1 MSRLAAFGPFF
12 AAPVIALV
20 TTLALASSASA
31 QGIQPMPDSPAGKSS
46 AAAPV
51 GDPVVGS
58 VNGEKIM
65 RSDVM
70 REMESMPPQFSQ
82 FPVETLWPSLL
93 DRVIDRKLIAAA
105 ATNDGLPKDPEYQAR
120 MKDLGD
126 RVLEQMYLEQRMQK
140 QITEAAM
147 QKRYA
152 EMIAKVPAVTRV
164 HARHILVKTRDE
176 AVDILRDLAKG
187 GDFAAIAKAKSQDG
201 SAQAGGDLG
210 WLTKDQ
216 VVGPFG
222 DAAFAM
228 KKGETSKAPVQ
239 TQFGWH
245 IIRIDDIQADYKPSY
260 DEKREEIQE
269 ALMQEVETA
278 ERARLRNGVKVERMT
293 PDGSAPLPAT
303 APAPKQ

>member
-1 MSRLAAFGPFF
+1 MFRLAAFGSAF
-12 AAPVIALV
+12 ALV
-20 TTLALASSASA
+20 TTLTVATPVAA
-31 QGIQPMPDSPAGKSS
+31 QGIQPMPDAPKAASPA
-46 AAAPV
+46 ANA
-51 GDPVVGS
+51 DPVVGR
-58 VNGEKIM
+58 VNGEPIL

-70 REMESMPPQFSQ
+70 REMDSMPPQFAQ

-105 ATNDGLPKDPEYQAR
+105 ANKDGLQKDPEYQAR

-126 RVLEQMYLEQRMQK
+126 RVLEQMYLEKRMEK

-176 AVDILRDLAKG
+176 AVDILRDLSKG
-187 GDFAAIAKAKSQDG
+187 GDFAAIAKAQSQDG

-222 DAAFAM
+222 DAAFTM

-278 ERARLRNGVKVERMT
+278 ERARLKNGIKVERMT
-293 PDGSAPLPAT
+293 PDGSAPLASLQPL
-303 APAPKQ
+303 PKK

>member
-1 MSRLAAFGPFF
+1 MVRPFAF
-12 AAPVIALV
+12 AS
-20 TTLALASSASA
+20 ALAVLVSTSALLMSSFIAIPAMA
-31 QGIQPMPDSPAGKSS
+31 QVAPPP
-46 AAAPV
+46 AAAKTPV
-51 GDPVVGS
+51 PEADPVVGR
-58 VNGEKIM
+58 VNGETVK

-70 REMESMPPQFSQ
+70 REAESLPPQFAQ
-82 FPVETLWPSLL
+82 LPINALWPLLL
-93 DRVIDRKLIAAA
+93 DRVLDRKLIAAA
-105 ATNDGLPKDPEYQAR
+105 ARKDGLNKDLEFVAR
-120 MKDLGD
+120 MKDLEE
-126 RVLEQMYLEQRMQK
+126 RVLEQTYLEKRMQK

-152 EMIAKVPAVTRV
+152 AMLNEMKPVARV

-216 VVGPFG
+216 LVGPFG

-245 IIRIDDIQADYKPSY
+245 IIRVDEIQADYKPSY

-269 ALMQEVETA
+269 ALTQEVETA
-278 ERARLRNGVKVERMT
+278 ERARLRTGAKLERMT
-293 PDGSAPLPAT
+293 PDGSAPLPAQP
-303 APAPKQ
+303 PAPTR

>member
-1 MSRLAAFGPFF
+1 MARLVAFGSIF
-12 AAPVIALV
+12 AVPVSVLAIATILSA
-20 TTLALASSASA
+20 ALPVAA
-31 QGIQPMPDSPAGKSS
+31 QGIQPMPAVPPGS
-46 AAAPV
+46 AANA
-51 GDPVVGS
+51 DPVVGR
-58 VNGEKIM
+58 VNGDVIL
-65 RSDVM
+65 RSEVM
-70 REMESMPPQFSQ
+70 REVESMPPQFAQ
-82 FPVETLWPSLL
+82 FPLETLWPSLL

-105 ATNDGLPKDPEYQAR
+105 ANKDGLQKDPEYQSR

-126 RVLEQMYLEQRMQK
+126 RVLEQMYLEKRMDK

-152 EMIAKVPAVTRV
+152 ETIAQVQPIARV

-187 GDFAAIAKAKSQDG
+187 GDFAAIAKQKSQDG

-216 VVGPFG
+216 LVGPFG

-278 ERARLRNGVKVERMT
+278 ERARLRSGIKVERMT
-293 PDGSAPLPAT
+293 PDGSAPLPS
-303 APAPKQ
+303 PQPLPKK

>member
-1 MSRLAAFGPFF
+1 
-12 AAPVIALV
+12 
-20 TTLALASSASA
+20 
-31 QGIQPMPDSPAGKSS
+31 
-46 AAAPV
+46 
-51 GDPVVGS
+51 
-58 VNGEKIM
+58 
-65 RSDVM
+65 
-70 REMESMPPQFSQ
+70 
-82 FPVETLWPSLL
+82 
-93 DRVIDRKLIAAA
+93 
-105 ATNDGLPKDPEYQAR
+105 
-120 MKDLGD
+120 
-126 RVLEQMYLEQRMQK
+126 
-140 QITEAAM
+140 
-147 QKRYA
+147 
-152 EMIAKVPAVTRV
+152 MIAKVPAVTRV

-303 APAPKQ
+303 APALKQ